1 MGTAD
6 LPITASCVEGEEAFH
21 RLRPEWDALAERI
34 ACTTPFLRFK
44 WNATWWKHWG
54 GGHQLRI
61 ILLKEG
67 DGRLVGIA
75 PFYIST
81 NPWFKL
87 RARRVGLLADMH
99 TGSDYLGPLVQSGY
113 EQRAGRAIA
122 DVLLDTRQEWDYL
135 ELDHTLE
142 DHAVLRELRV
152 ALCESGYCDRLVKRS
167 TCPYAALP
175 ESFEGYFRSL
185 ARNLRYNF
193 RRRLKAL
200 HREGSVALVV
210 LRNGPEIQSR
220 LQDLIEL
227 HRRRFATQGKSS
239 SFLLPDVQQFHRELI
254 GAMGPDDGLRL
265 YILEIRGQAAA
276 ALYGFS
282 QGKRFLFFQ
291 SGMDPQ
297 WSRLSIGL
305 VLMGSVIEQVIKDG
319 HTEFDFLRGDEA
331 YKFQWATA
339 VRSTYTVR
347 MFNRQ
352 MKARWVHAFLWLHH
366 KAGSLRRSLVGEG
379 LDHRAIPGEIRRSPR
394 PVPPSTSSPR

>member
-1 MGTAD
+1 MAD
-6 LPITASCVEGEEAFH
+6 LSLTAGCVEGEEAFH

-34 ACTTPFLRFK
+34 AWRTPFLRFK

-54 GGHQLRI
+54 AGHQLRI
-61 ILLKEG
+61 ILLRAG
-67 DGRLVGIA
+67 DGRLMGIA
-75 PFYIST
+75 PLYRSI

-87 RARRVGLLADMH
+87 RARRMGLLGDRHA
-99 TGSDYLGPLVQSGY
+99 GSDYLGPLVQSGY

-122 DVLLDTRQEWDYL
+122 DALLDTREDWDYL

-152 ALCESGYCDRLVKRS
+152 ALCESGYCDQLVQRS

-175 ESFEGYFRSL
+175 ESFEDYLRSL
-185 ARNLRYNF
+185 TRNLRYNF
-193 RRRLKAL
+193 TRRLKAL

-220 LQDLIEL
+220 LQELIDL
-227 HRRRFATQGKSS
+227 HRRRFAMQGKSS

-265 YILEIRGQAAA
+265 YLLEIRGKAAA

-282 QGKRFLFFQ
+282 QGKRFHFFQ

-297 WSRLSIGL
+297 WSRLSVGL

-331 YKFQWATA
+331 YKYQWATA
-339 VRSTYTVR
+339 ARRTYTVR
-347 MFNRQ
+347 MFNRHI
-352 MKARWVHAFLWLHH
+352 KARWVQACLWGHRQ
-366 KAGSLRRSLVGEG
+366 AGSLKRSLGGEG
-379 LDHRAIPGEIRRSPR
+379 LDQRAIPGAIHRLPQAEPSSPASPR
-394 PVPPSTSSPR
+394 

>member
-1 MGTAD
+1 MAD
-6 LPITASCVEGEEAFH
+6 LPITASCVEGEEAFQQ
-21 RLRPEWDALAERI
+21 LRPEWDALAERVTF
-34 ACTTPFLRFK
+34 TTPFLRFK

-61 ILLKEG
+61 ILVREG

-75 PFYIST
+75 PFYLSR

-87 RARRVGLLADMH
+87 RARRMGLLADTH

-113 EQRAGRAIA
+113 EQRAGRVIA
-122 DVLLDTRQEWDYL
+122 DALIDTRQEWDYL

-142 DHAVLRELRV
+142 DHAVLHELRV
-152 ALCESGYCDRLVKRS
+152 ALRESGYREQFVKRS

-175 ESFEGYFRSL
+175 ESFEDYVRLLGH
-185 ARNLRYNF
+185 NIRYNF

-200 HREGSVALVV
+200 HRNGSVALVV

-220 LQDLIEL
+220 LPELMEL
-227 HRRRFATQGKSS
+227 HRRRFTTQGKPS

-282 QGKRFLFFQ
+282 EGKRFLFFQ

-297 WSRLSIGL
+297 WSRFSVGL

-331 YKFQWATA
+331 YKYQWATA

-347 MFNRQ
+347 MFDRQ

-366 KAGSLRRSLVGEG
+366 NACSLKRALVGEG
-379 LDHRAIPGEIRRSPR
+379 LDHRAIPGEIHRLPR
-394 PVPPSTSSPR
+394 PEQSSTSSPR